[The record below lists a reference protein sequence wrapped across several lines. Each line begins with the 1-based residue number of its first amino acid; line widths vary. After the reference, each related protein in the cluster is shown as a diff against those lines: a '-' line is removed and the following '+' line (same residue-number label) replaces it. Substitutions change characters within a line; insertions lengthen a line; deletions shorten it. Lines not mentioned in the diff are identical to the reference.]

1 MLLGYYSVLS
11 FLLKAILDFLNKF
24 IKADENIIRL
34 TNYILYAVLF
44 PYLFAISFTIFL
56 VYHLIA
62 TTKPYEAEEHS

>member
-1 MLLGYYSVLS
+1 MLGYYSVLS

-56 VYHLIA
+56 VDHLIA